1 MRSDSE
7 RRTLKELG
15 FRRWFSEVLIYHYKW
30 HILGAAAV
38 IAVVIT
44 MFSMNRS
51 VPKNDATVIV
61 AVSQTLDGEVIN
73 ELKVEIG
80 RVLGDQNGDGQIIIN
95 VLQYL
100 LNPRDGVYDETVQSN
115 ATAMVTSFLNDDMV
129 LYLMDQQNL
138 QKYNTPE
145 SGRFNAELAAEFG
158 GSAAA
163 VPLGDL
169 PLFQQ
174 LGLTGENELFACFK
188 SQPFSSRKSEAD
200 FYRDARAVVSGLLAA
215 RTPEE
220 QS

>member
-145 SGRFNAELAAEFG
+145 SGR
-158 GSAAA
+158 
-163 VPLGDL
+163 
-169 PLFQQ
+169 
-174 LGLTGENELFACFK
+174 
-188 SQPFSSRKSEAD
+188 SRPA
-200 FYRDARAVVSGLLAA
+200 G
-215 RTPEE
+215 
-220 QS
+220 